1 MNAKTKE
8 TLLFWL
14 AVIGGI
20 SSIGSGVIALYSDT
34 NKAMIALV
42 AIIVFL
48 VALFYNEP
56 AVVHFHADMD
66 DVDSVAQY
74 EFINYDNPEPI
85 KIIKQQLLPG
95 NIDYIEFESNGY
107 PKKVYFDISRW
118 FERMVV

>member
-48 VALFYNEP
+48 VALFI
-56 AVVHFHADMD
+56 AVLYVL
-66 DVDSVAQY
+66 
-74 EFINYDNPEPI
+74 N
-85 KIIKQQLLPG
+85 KLLK
-95 NIDYIEFESNGY
+95 NNNVERLKNGL
-107 PKKVYFDISRW
+107 
-118 FERMVV
+118 EL